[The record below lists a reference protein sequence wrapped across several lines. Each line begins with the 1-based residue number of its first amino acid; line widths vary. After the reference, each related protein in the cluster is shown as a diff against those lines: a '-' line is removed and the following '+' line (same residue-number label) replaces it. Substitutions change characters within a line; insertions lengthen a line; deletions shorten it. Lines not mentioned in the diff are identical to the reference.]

1 MKKENA
7 SSGTYFVLQAL
18 SDNPQ
23 IQCFVF
29 ISFLA
34 IYLLILLG
42 NSAIMAAVHLD
53 SNLSGAPMYMLL
65 GHLSFLDM
73 CYTTVTFPKMLVGL
87 LLDDQTIT
95 FGGCFAQLFFFIS
108 FGQTES
114 FLLAVMAY
122 DRYVAICCPLHY
134 VDRVTRWLCV
144 CLTGLSWFSGFLN
157 AALHTGLAARLSFCS
172 SNQIGHFFCDITP
185 LLKISCVST
194 VLNEIVIYVAGI
206 FIVCTPFLCILLS
219 YVYILLAIIRI
230 PSAKGRHKTFST
242 CSSHLTVVCMF
253 YGTVLLMYM
262 RPASYSGEHDKIFAL
277 LYTFIT
283 PLLNPFIY
291 GLKSME
297 VKEAFKKF
305 ILHGRTWRQ
314 PYRHNLR
321 QAASHQH
328 WLWAQNGSTF
338 SPVAIY
344 SKQRTKNVTPLPLA
358 EVEDDGSHF
367 SISL

>member
-1 MKKENA
+1 MKKENT

-18 SDNPQ
+18 SDNLQ
-23 IQCFVF
+23 IQWFVF
-29 ISFLA
+29 VSFST

-42 NSAIMAAVHLD
+42 NSAIVTAVHLD
-53 SNLSGAPMYMLL
+53 SSLAGAPMYMFL

-87 LLDDQTIT
+87 LLDDQTISYA
-95 FGGCFAQLFFFIS
+95 GCFTQLFFFIS

-134 VDRVTRWLCV
+134 VDKITRWFCF
-144 CLTGLSWFSGFLN
+144 CLTMLSWFSGFLN
-157 AALHTGLAARLSFCS
+157 SALHTGLAARLSFCS

-194 VLNEIVIYVAGI
+194 ALNEIVIYVAGV
-206 FIVCTPFLCILLS
+206 FVVLTPFLCILLS
-219 YVYILLAIIRI
+219 YVYIILAILRI

-242 CSSHLTVVCMF
+242 CSSHLSVVCMF

-262 RPASYSGEHDKIFAL
+262 RPASYSGERDKMFAL

-291 GLKSME
+291 GLKSTE
-297 VKEAFKKF
+297 VMEAFKK
-305 ILHGRTWRQ
+305 
-314 PYRHNLR
+314 
-321 QAASHQH
+321 
-328 WLWAQNGSTF
+328 
-338 SPVAIY
+338 
-344 SKQRTKNVTPLPLA
+344 
-358 EVEDDGSHF
+358 
-367 SISL
+367 ISRKGICCS